1 MEQKLLSIY
10 IGNDVTR
17 ICEVVKKSATSITVN
32 NATEVSTPGGCIDD
46 GYITDVAA
54 IAEAIRGCVFGRGF
68 SATKAIFT
76 IASKKI
82 ASKEVIIPYVRGEKK
97 ISQILEANSAEYFPM
112 STTGDFLFAH
122 SVMEYFQDDEGKKIR
137 LTAVATPRDLVEG
150 YYELADELK
159 LAVENIDYVGNS
171 VLQLLTLQMKD
182 TSTELVLQIEKDVTY
197 VNVMAGKD
205 IILQRS
211 VPYGKNAVI
220 NSMME
225 IKKMTEKEAK
235 TLLSNRDLIDRQV
248 TEEEYSEAVRYLI
261 SSIGRIVEYHR
272 SRNPDRIIDGIKV
285 FGEGSSIAGIDEVL
299 QQELGANVTRFSTL
313 EGVRV
318 SGKAYL
324 TSETALRYLANFG
337 AVLNPIGLKMDTGK
351 AKEQTSKDINKFLF
365 ILLALVVIVMT
376 GLSLYKV
383 FEYYGLKT
391 AEDVINAD
399 IQRMQDIEV
408 IADDYEKAV
417 ASFNTIKTFCDGTVD
432 NNDRVLQL
440 LLDLEAL
447 LPENTIL
454 TSFDSVDGTVKIKF
468 KSPDKES
475 VADVIVSMKKL
486 DYVHSYSLP
495 KLTEKKVDLVEKNG
509 TESKVIGR
517 SFEDEYEMEV
527 TFKAHDG
534 IVLSDDVQNA
544 LSLTQANVAAQ
555 TAQTD
560 ATATQSTAATDDT
573 DDILGGV
580 Q

>member
-32 NATEVSTPGGCIDD
+32 NATEVATPGGCIDD
-46 GYITDVAA
+46 GYITDVPA
-54 IAEAIRGCVFGRGF
+54 IAESIRGCVFGRGF
-68 SATKAIFT
+68 SATKVIFT
-76 IASKKI
+76 ISSKKI
-82 ASKEVIIPYVRGEKK
+82 ASKEVIIPAVRGEKK
-97 ISQILEANSAEYFPM
+97 ISQILEANSAEYFPV
-112 STTGDFLFAH
+112 STTGDFIFAH
-122 SVMEYFQDDEGKKIR
+122 NTMEYFQDDEGKKIR

-150 YYELADELK
+150 YYELAEELK
-159 LAVENIDYVGNS
+159 LTVEDIDYVGNS

-197 VNVMAGKD
+197 VNIMAGKD

-235 TLLSNRDLIDRQV
+235 TLLSNREMIDRQV
-248 TEEEYSEAVRYLI
+248 SEEEYSEAVRYLI

-337 AVLNPIGLKMDTGK
+337 AVLKPIGLKIETGRD
-351 AKEQTSKDINKFLF
+351 KEQASKDFNKILF
-365 ILLALVVIVMT
+365 VLLALVIIGMT
-376 GLSLYKV
+376 GWCVYKV
-383 FEYYGLKT
+383 VVYYGLEK
-391 AEDVINAD
+391 AQDILNAD
-399 IQRMQDIEV
+399 IARMEDIEQ
-408 IADDYEKAV
+408 IAEDYEDAV
-417 ASFNTIKTFCDGTVD
+417 ASFNTVKNFCDSTVD
-432 NNDRVLQL
+432 NNDRILTFIK
-440 LLDLEAL
+440 DLEEI
-447 LPENTIL
+447 LPEGTYVDDLDSESGAL
-454 TSFDSVDGTVKIKF
+454 TLNLYSK
-468 KSPDKES
+468 DKES
-475 VADVIVSMKKL
+475 VADVIVAMKKL
-486 DYVHSYSLP
+486 DYVEYFSCASVS
-495 KLTEKKVDLVEKNG
+495 EKIVKETLDGTTKEIISVDEV
-509 TESKVIGR
+509 
-517 SFEDEYEMEV
+517 EDEYTV
-527 TFKAHDG
+527 TIVFTSKNG
-534 IVLSDDVQNA
+534 IELGQDVVDA
-544 LSLTQANVAAQ
+544 LSLSQAAVVGDGEAAAAP
-555 TAQTD
+555 TSS
-560 ATATQSTAATDDT
+560 STEDDL
-573 DDILGGV
+573 LGGV

>member
-432 NNDRVLQL
+432 NNDQVLQL

-447 LPENTIL
+447 MPENTIL

-468 KSPDKES
+468 MSPDKES

>member
-432 NNDRVLQL
+432 NNDQVLQL